1 MPKTSSLKDFRR
13 IVVKVGSSLLVDQA
27 AGHCSHRARGLKW
40 PPDDSRQRRLI
51 MRAVC
56 IVAILLGL
64 LTPGNAADDGKTKTP
79 KDEKLW
85 NLPKVDLK
93 DNFTLQFDSSNPR
106 GLATPNPSSQYQLRK
121 QNEDQPFFGLSISK
135 PLHN

>member
-1 MPKTSSLKDFRR
+1 
-13 IVVKVGSSLLVDQA
+13 
-27 AGHCSHRARGLKW
+27 
-40 PPDDSRQRRLI
+40 

-56 IVAILLGL
+56 IVVILLGL
-64 LTPGNAADDGKTKTP
+64 LTPGHAADDGKSKTP

-85 NLPKVDLK
+85 DLPKVDLK
-93 DNFTLQFDSSNPR
+93 DDFTLQFDSSNPR
-106 GLATPNPSSQYQLRK
+106 GLATPNPSSQYQLRH